1 MAARFEQYAFSTV
14 MLILAILCVLP
25 SAPPSLTMA
34 PSFQRFAVA
43 GLAFLLSGVSCSPRS
58 DLALAMG
65 AAGLAA
71 STLAH
76 LATAGFSLT
85 RPGVFLE
92 LSLLVSAATLAAGAL
107 LAGATRAKKATPVT
121 KSSLD

>member
-1 MAARFEQYAFSTV
+1 
-14 MLILAILCVLP
+14 
-25 SAPPSLTMA
+25 
-34 PSFQRFAVA
+34 
-43 GLAFLLSGVSCSPRS
+43 VSCSPRS

-92 LSLLVSAATLAAGAL
+92 LSLLISAATLAAGAL